1 MTEGMYRAEVDDPF
15 DSLSPGRTD
24 KCDTAFSIGPDAFL
38 ILPADADACCK
49 MKDNFTTSAKISQI
63 GFTVD
68 VTSDYFN
75 VEILQ
80 TQRAAMNQ
88 GFNTKPLANQH
99 PAKVCAYMA

>member
-1 MTEGMYRAEVDDPF
+1 MFERMNRAEMDDPLNPF
-15 DSLSPGRTD
+15 SLSRTD
-24 KCDTAFSIGPDAFL
+24 ECDAAFSIGPDAFL

-49 MKDNFTTSAKISQI
+49 MKNNFTTSAKISQV

-99 PAKVCAYMA
+99 PAQVCAHMA